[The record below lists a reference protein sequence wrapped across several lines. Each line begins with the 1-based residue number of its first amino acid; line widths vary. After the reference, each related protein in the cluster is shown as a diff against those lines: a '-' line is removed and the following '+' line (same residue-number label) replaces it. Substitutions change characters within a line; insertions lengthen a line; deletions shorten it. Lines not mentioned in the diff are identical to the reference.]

1 MNKEFDIEPVY
12 GDSDKYMKTK
22 IKLYK
27 DKMNTNF
34 QAKKN
39 TKRKYI
45 IQMYVTNNARFCYQS
60 KEKVLS
66 TKDFGRIQ
74 I

>member
-27 DKMNTNF
+27 DKVNTNF

-39 TKRKYI
+39 AKRKYI
-45 IQMYVTNNARFCYQS
+45 IQMYVTNNARFCY
-60 KEKVLS
+60 
-66 TKDFGRIQ
+66 
-74 I
+74 